1 MLRDCFS
8 TMVSRTITIAAGIGV
23 VALLPVLPPLQLVVL
38 ALLLSVL
45 SVFHRLPFSLTALC
59 FCTGLVYGSVFGHLL
74 AHKILPESL
83 EGKTLTLH
91 GQIDGLPEFSAHRG
105 GTWRF
110 NFRVDRCLAES
121 CGIERVR
128 LSYRSDKRLE
138 AGQHWQLKVRLKR
151 PRSYANPGGFDYGR
165 WLVVSGLHASG
176 YVRGGELLEGGARG
190 RARIVQ
196 YLRIQLEGLSRHP
209 MLLALAVGDR
219 GRLSDA
225 DWEVLRQSG
234 LSHLVAISGLHIG
247 IAAGLGLLCGRLL
260 LPLTRLGPL
269 ICALLASGG
278 YAWLAGF
285 SLPTQRALIMVV
297 LGLLALQLGRGLNRW
312 QLWSL
317 ALLVVLLLQ
326 PLAALSPG
334 FWLSFTAVAVLLAIF
349 DRRRTWHSLFRAQ
362 WALLLGLAPLTLAF
376 FDMLSPLSLPV
387 NLVAVPVFSLLLI
400 PLTLLALCLEL
411 ISTAAA
417 CYVWRLANAGVEA
430 VMSVVEWLIPV
441 VPAWHYVPQVLTW
454 LCLCAAAILLLTPRA
469 VPARYLALFLFL
481 PLVGALSL
489 REENPDIAPGH
500 VRVSVLDVGQG
511 LATVIATRNRVLVY
525 DVGPRYSESF
535 DLADAAVLPYL
546 RYRRVNRV
554 DTLVISHNDND
565 HAGAYQRVQKAYPQ
579 LHLLSGERLA
589 GSSACRQGMQWRW
602 DGVLFSLLHPD
613 PNLVEASSNNR
624 SCVLLVQTGRSKVL
638 LPGDIDS
645 AVEQRLLAGHF
656 EAFAELSVL
665 VAPHHGSKTSSS
677 EAFVRQLRPEWVVF
691 SAGYKHHF
699 GHPAEEVVE
708 RYRQAGSRIRATA
721 DSGAIRF
728 EVSPRGVEKVTEH
741 RSQRRFYWQ

>member
-1 MLRDCFS
+1 MLRDCIS
-8 TMVSRTITIAAGIGV
+8 TMVSRTISIATGMGV
-23 VALLPVLPPLQLVVL
+23 VALLPVLPPLQLIVL
-38 ALLLSVL
+38 ALLISVL
-45 SVFHRLPFSLTALC
+45 SVLRRLPFSLTALC
-59 FCTGLVYGSVFGHLL
+59 FCCGLAYGSVFGHLL
-74 AHKILPESL
+74 VQKILPEAL
-83 EGKTLTLH
+83 EGKTLTLQ

-121 CGIERVR
+121 CAVERVR
-128 LSYRSDKRLE
+128 LSYRSDKPLE
-138 AGQHWQLKVRLKR
+138 TGQHWQLKVRLKR

-176 YVRGGELLEGGARG
+176 YVRDGELLKGGAGG

-196 YLRIQLEGLSRHP
+196 HLRVQLEGLSRQP
-209 MLLALAVGDR
+209 LLLALAVGDR

-260 LPLTRLGPL
+260 LPLTRHGPL
-269 ICALLASGG
+269 ICALLAAAG

-317 ALLVVLLLQ
+317 AMLVVLLLQ
-326 PLAALSPG
+326 PLATLSPG
-334 FWLSFTAVAVLLAIF
+334 FWLSFSAVAVLLAIF

-417 CYVWRLANAGVEA
+417 SYVWRLAKAGIEA

-454 LCLCAAAILLLTPRA
+454 LCLCVAAILLLAPRG

-511 LATVIATRNRVLVY
+511 LAAVIATRNRVLVY
-525 DVGPRYSESF
+525 DVGPRYSKSF

-554 DTLVISHNDND
+554 DTLLISHNDND
-565 HAGAYQRVQKAYPQ
+565 HAGAYQRVLEAYPQ
-579 LHLLSGERLA
+579 LHLLSGEVLP
-589 GSSACRQGMQWRW
+589 GSSACREGMQWRW
-602 DGVLFSLLHPD
+602 EGVRFSLLHPH
-613 PNLVEASSNNR
+613 PNLEETSSNNR

-645 AVEQRLLAGHF
+645 AVEQRLLASHLD
-656 EAFAELSVL
+656 ALTDLSVL
-665 VAPHHGSKTSSS
+665 LAPHHGSKTSSS
-677 EAFVRQLRPEWVVF
+677 ERFVQQLRPEWVVF

-728 EVSPRGVEKVTEH
+728 ELSPRGVEKVTEH
-741 RSQRRFYWQ
+741 RSNRRFYWQ